1 MDIEHDYDVEVLIQ
15 DTKLP
20 INPFVQEIIAK
31 MNIAVL
37 ESLKKTDNLENISIQ
52 IKKSVWSHPS
62 LTNSLYTPLIE
73 PAAGLHRHLSNPLSR

>member
-15 DTKLP
+15 GTKLP

-52 IKKSVWSHPS
+52 IKKSV
-62 LTNSLYTPLIE
+62 
-73 PAAGLHRHLSNPLSR
+73 